1 MALREYDGRVVPTP
15 TSSLSQFPCF
25 WGCPMQTI
33 AKRLEDRIPLTVRVD
48 LCSLNVRQR
57 VQEALTENVSPHGVR
72 VVSSRPWRTN
82 ERLNLHSLP
91 GDFRARARVVYCE
104 PLGVNS
110 FAIGLQL
117 LAAAGN
123 WN

>member
-1 MALREYDGRVVPTP
+1 MQALAP
-15 TSSLSQFPCF
+15 
-25 WGCPMQTI
+25 
-33 AKRLEDRIPLTVRVD
+33 RLEDRIPLAVRVD
-48 LCSLNVRQR
+48 LCSLDVRQR
-57 VQEALTENVSPHGVR
+57 PQEGLTENVSTHGAR
-72 VVSSRPWRTN
+72 VVSSRPWRRN

-91 GDFRARARVVYCE
+91 GNLRARARVIYCV
-104 PLGVNS
+104 PQGTNS

>member
-1 MALREYDGRVVPTP
+1 MEAL
-15 TSSLSQFPCF
+15 
-25 WGCPMQTI
+25 
-33 AKRLEDRIPLTVRVD
+33 AKRLEDRISLTVRVD
-48 LCSLNVRQR
+48 LCSLDVRR
-57 VQEALTENVSPHGVR
+57 PAQECVTENVSTHGAR
-72 VVSSRPWRTN
+72 VVSSRPWNLN
-82 ERLNLHSLP
+82 ERLNVHSLP